1 MIRKSSSINLLFP
14 VHVALAFVGLAGV
27 LGSRGLAAESF
38 SQVSP
43 FYSNSLT
50 NECAVLEDFARI
62 GGGYGSFEVNP
73 QCGLELIS
81 DAPDY
86 YGGIRVFKT
95 LLSASHSWQVIVK
108 AHVDL
113 SAGAAN
119 QANPYYSCGLGIAK
133 VGKNCDLST
142 SILKSAPSRWEIGF
156 VHESSVGSYRR
167 ENAIE
172 TVDETAP
179 VQLSP
184 AGSKEV
190 FLRFRYSADE
200 KLLSAAYSINGTD
213 FFSLPLGGEDF
224 HAEQGWNLAA
234 DDHLVVF
241 LTSNSEPYGGSDDN
255 RDWFSAFDQL
265 SPVAPLR
272 PEPVYSVQSGQMYLR
287 DLLVSSVPSPASSFQ
302 WRDLG
307 SAIEITSVSY
317 AVGISS
323 SPVHLS
329 VPYLI
334 DGKPVTSIASGA
346 FYGGTNISSVV
357 LPASVTSVGSEAFA
371 FCAEL
376 KSVSFGPTV
385 TSIGANAFLHTD
397 KLANVSL
404 ALPFILK
411 GEALGLQSQ
420 VAFQALVQSV
430 GASLAENEL
439 FMASLASSEKFL
451 GLLTAKLLSR
461 FQSYGLATRPD
472 LANLATKDDLQT
484 TAVQSKAEG
493 VNTVLA
499 DPNSWSLYTT
509 NQIQNMA
516 IGDLL
521 LQKGSNGSFSLYY
534 DIEQSNDLKN
544 WTVYQSYGETISGLP
559 INKAFLRIRAKK

>member
-1 MIRKSSSINLLFP
+1 VIRKKSSVHVCIP
-14 VHVALAFVGLAGV
+14 VHVALAVIGLTGV

-38 SQVSP
+38 SQISH

-50 NECAVLEDFARI
+50 NECAVLEDFARF

-73 QCGLELIS
+73 QFGLELTS
-81 DAPDY
+81 DVPDVY
-86 YGGIRVFKT
+86 TGIRVLKT

-113 SAGAAN
+113 SAGASN
-119 QANPYYSCGLGIAK
+119 QENPYYSCGLGIAK
-133 VGKNCDLST
+133 VARNCDLST
-142 SILKSAPSRWEIGF
+142 SLLKSAPNRWEIGF
-156 VHESSVGSYRR
+156 VNESSVGSYRR
-167 ENAIE
+167 ELAIE

-179 VQLSP
+179 IQLPP

-190 FLRFRYSADE
+190 YLRLRYSADE
-200 KLLSAAYSINGTD
+200 KLLSAAYSIDGTD

-224 HAEQGWNLAA
+224 NAAQGWDLAA
-234 DDHLVVF
+234 DDHLAVF
-241 LTSNSEPYGGSDDN
+241 LTSGSEPYGFNDDN
-255 RDWFSAFDQL
+255 DDWWSAYDQ
-265 SPVAPLR
+265 SPPAAPLR
-272 PEPVYSVQSGQMYLR
+272 PDPVYSVPSGEMFLR
-287 DLLVSSVPSPASSFQ
+287 DLSIGYVPSPASSFE

-307 SAIEITSVSY
+307 SAIEITSISY

-411 GEALGLQSQ
+411 GEVLGLQSQ

-493 VNTVLA
+493 VNSVLA
-499 DPNSWSLYTT
+499 DPNAWSLYTA

-521 LQKGSNGSFSLYY
+521 LQKGGNGNFTLYY

-559 INKAFLRIRAKK
+559 TNKAFLRIRAKK